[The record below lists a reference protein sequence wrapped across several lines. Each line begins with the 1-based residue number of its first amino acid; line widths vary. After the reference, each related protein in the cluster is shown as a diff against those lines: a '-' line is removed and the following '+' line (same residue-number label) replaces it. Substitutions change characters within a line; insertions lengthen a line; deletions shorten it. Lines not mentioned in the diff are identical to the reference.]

1 MIITSVAGIYSL
13 PFVPLVARVLKNK
26 DMVVPGV
33 LTGIIGWVIG
43 TYWESPWLI
52 SCTRY
57 RFTCLPGG
65 TQNYNKIREANH
77 GRS

>member
-13 PFVPLVARVLKNK
+13 PLVPLVARVLKNK

-43 TYWESPWLI
+43 TYLGIAVAYILHTLQVHMFARGNTEL
-52 SCTRY
+52 
-57 RFTCLPGG
+57 
-65 TQNYNKIREANH
+65 Q
-77 GRS
+77 